1 MYRPLPTICRR
12 SFSMSRLSNSSFPV
26 NAGLE
31 VEEASPHVYHVRLNR
46 PDRRN
51 TFTMELWKAMKTT
64 FDALAEEPKCRSI
77 VLSGNGKSFCAGI
90 DLQQGMGEMIKMLTN
105 NDIEVGRKGRILRRM
120 ITTCQDGFTAIEV
133 CPKPVI
139 AAIHSHCVG
148 AGVDLIT
155 ACDIRYASSDAV
167 FSIREVEIGM
177 TADVGT
183 LNRLQKIV
191 GNDSWT
197 RELAYTAKDIGADEA
212 LKFGLISRVF
222 NTRDD
227 AVEGALALAKIIAEK
242 SPIGIQGT
250 KEVLNHARDHSIQES
265 LDFVK
270 TWNMSQLQSTDLR
283 DGAMAA
289 ISKQKAVFEDV

>member
-1 MYRPLPTICRR
+1 
-12 SFSMSRLSNSSFPV
+12 MSCLSNSSFPV

-105 NDIEVGRKGRILRRM
+105 NDIEVGRKGRILRR
-120 ITTCQDGFTAIEV
+120 
-133 CPKPVI
+133 
-139 AAIHSHCVG
+139 

-212 LKFGLISRVF
+212 LKF
-222 NTRDD
+222 
-227 AVEGALALAKIIAEK
+227 
-242 SPIGIQGT
+242 
-250 KEVLNHARDHSIQES
+250 
-265 LDFVK
+265 
-270 TWNMSQLQSTDLR
+270 
-283 DGAMAA
+283 
-289 ISKQKAVFEDV
+289 